1 MENIETIAR
10 SSEQY
15 AGAKKRKST
24 MQEKRRENL
33 EAISQSLQ
41 IHRIGSRQ

>member
-1 MENIETIAR
+1 MEEIAR

-15 AGAKKRKST
+15 AEAKKRKST

-33 EAISQSLQ
+33 VITREIF
-41 IHRIGSRQ
+41 